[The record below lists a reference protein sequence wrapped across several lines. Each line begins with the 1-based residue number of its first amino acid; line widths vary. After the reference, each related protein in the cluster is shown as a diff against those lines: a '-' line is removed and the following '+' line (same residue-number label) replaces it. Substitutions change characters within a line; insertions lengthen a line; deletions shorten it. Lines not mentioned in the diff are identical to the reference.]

1 MSGESP
7 EYYKTLTLKQA
18 KELAQHGEEGDL
30 WLRGLTKLSHDTA
43 KALARY
49 AGSLHLDGLTNV
61 SDDVAKARSK
71 HNNIL

>member
-18 KELAQHGEEGDL
+18 KELAKHQGDL
-30 WLRGLTKLSHDTA
+30 WLRGLTKLSHDAA

-61 SDDVAKARSK
+61 SDDVAKALSK